1 MTLTPAG
8 YLPRI
13 VDAQIERALQ
23 AFGAVCV
30 EGPKWCGK
38 TWASLAHA
46 SSVYYVGDPAR
57 GFQNRDL
64 AQLDPSFVLA
74 GDEPRLVDEWQEVPA
89 LWDAVRFEVDKAGRR
104 GRFLLSGSSTPQ
116 LKGIMHSGTGRIAS
130 IRMRPMSLFES
141 GDSAGAVS
149 LAGLFEGPLEARA
162 TGDVE
167 LATLARLIVRGGWP
181 GALGMDVAL
190 AAELS
195 RGYLQQLCEQDI
207 NRIDGRMRDPHKM
220 QLLVRSLARNES
232 TIANNSTIRRD
243 MLQFDDDTLS
253 PDTLADYLAVLYRVF
268 AVVDQPAFDPN
279 MRSSARVG
287 KKPKRHL
294 ADPSLAAAAL
304 GADAAALIGDLK
316 TFGFLFEALCERD
329 LDIYAQAN
337 GGRLLHYRDGDGR
350 EVDAVV
356 ELPDGRWGAFEV
368 KLGAHQID
376 DAARS
381 LLSLR
386 AVIERQGART
396 PSVLAVVCGLTSF
409 AYTRAD
415 GVVVVPITALRD

>member
-1 MTLTPAG
+1 MPLTPAG

-46 SSVYYVGDPAR
+46 ASVYYVGDPAR

-64 AQLDPSFVLA
+64 AQLDPSLVLA
-74 GDEPRLVDEWQEVPA
+74 GDEPRLIDEWQEVPA

-116 LKGIMHSGTGRIAS
+116 LKGVMHSGTGRIAS

-141 GDSAGAVS
+141 GDSTGAVS

-167 LATLARLIVRGGWP
+167 LGTLARLIVRGGWP

-195 RGYLQQLCEQDI
+195 RSYLQQLCEQDI
-207 NRIDGRMRDPHKM
+207 NRIDGRTRDPHKM

-253 PDTLADYLAVLYRVF
+253 PDTLADYLSALYRVF

-304 GADAAALIGDLK
+304 GANPEALIGDLK

-329 LDIYAQAN
+329 LDIYAQAS

-350 EVDAVV
+350 EADAVV

-376 DAARS
+376 DAAHS
-381 LLSLR
+381 LLGLR
-386 AVIERQGART
+386 AAIERQGART

-409 AYTRAD
+409 AYTRPD
-415 GVVVVPITALRD
+415 GVAVVPITALRD